1 MVDRELRLLLLR
13 QVVVEKKG
21 HREVTRRAQ
30 A

>member
-1 MVDRELRLLLLR
+1 MVDRELRLLLWKR
-13 QVVVEKKG
+13 VVGEKKR